1 MVYLTELWLP
11 IVGSAVAVFVGSS
24 LLHMLLTYHRAD
36 YKKLPNE
43 DKLLAVLGAEGLT
56 PGVYPFPYC
65 MEQKQMRS
73 PEMQEKYKKGPVG
86 MLTVLRSGPPAMGKY
101 LGTWFAFCVVMS
113 IFVAYV
119 TGRALA
125 AGTPYLAVFRMAGTV
140 AFIGYSASEAV
151 ASIWKGQPWASTIR
165 HMFDGLVYALLT
177 AGMFGWLW
185 PR

>member
-1 MVYLTELWLP
+1 MVYLTDLWIP
-11 IVGSAVAVFVGSS
+11 ILGSAVVVFFASW

-43 DKLLAVLGAEGLT
+43 DKVMAALGAEGLT

-65 MEQKQMRS
+65 VDPKQMGT

-86 MLTVLRSGPPAMGKY
+86 MLTVLPSGPPAMGKY

-113 IFVAYV
+113 FFVAYV

-125 AGTPYLAVFRMAGTV
+125 SGTPYLAVFRMAGTV
-140 AFIGYSASEAV
+140 AFIGYAASEAV
-151 ASIWKGQPWASTIR
+151 ASIWKGQPWGSTLR